1 MILPQP
7 ESNLK
12 TNLMVLG
19 ADIISIMG
27 NSPFKNKYVIVDDIM
42 NKFLNRDK
50 DRTPDLFLYALT
62 FLHTIG
68 SIEKKGYK
76 IKLVKKES
84 QEKIKQV
91 YSTMLIRIYSETNLI
106 DAVPFH
112 NGINIILGKYSG
124 DKEARGINGIGKS
137 TLVRLVDFT
146 LLSGKA
152 EKDLLKKV

>member
-27 NSPFKNKYVIVDDIM
+27 NSPFKNKYIIVDDIM

-76 IKLVKKES
+76 IKLVKKEI
-84 QEKIKQV
+84 QEENQTSLFDNV
-91 YSTMLIRIYSETNLI
+91 N
-106 DAVPFH
+106 
-112 NGINIILGKYSG
+112 
-124 DKEARGINGIGKS
+124 
-137 TLVRLVDFT
+137 
-146 LLSGKA
+146 
-152 EKDLLKKV
+152 

>member
-42 NKFLNRDK
+42 NMFLNRDK

-76 IKLVKKES
+76 IKLVKKEN
-84 QEKIKQV
+84 QEENQTSLFDNV
-91 YSTMLIRIYSETNLI
+91 N
-106 DAVPFH
+106 
-112 NGINIILGKYSG
+112 
-124 DKEARGINGIGKS
+124 
-137 TLVRLVDFT
+137 
-146 LLSGKA
+146 
-152 EKDLLKKV
+152 

>member
-19 ADIISIMG
+19 ADIKYYG
-27 NSPFKNKYVIVDDIM
+27 QFPFKNKYTIVDDIM

-84 QEKIKQV
+84 QEENQTSLFDNV
-91 YSTMLIRIYSETNLI
+91 N
-106 DAVPFH
+106 
-112 NGINIILGKYSG
+112 
-124 DKEARGINGIGKS
+124 
-137 TLVRLVDFT
+137 
-146 LLSGKA
+146 
-152 EKDLLKKV
+152 